1 MQTSK
6 DGMNILRAL
15 EGKVLTAYKDI
26 AGIWTI
32 GYGHTGPD
40 VKPGMTIT
48 DKEAEQLLNAD
59 LIPREKAVSE
69 LVTVA
74 LNQNEFDA
82 LVSFVY
88 NVGAAAFRGS
98 TALKRLNRGDRV
110 GAADAL
116 TWWNKAT
123 VGGVLREVLG
133 LTRRRAAEKALFLTP
148 TAVPDVRDPERLAEN
163 PRVTP
168 VEDSPRRG
176 SVAESR
182 TVQGAA
188 IAGGAGVASSTM
200 GRDSADKLDQL
211 ETNIENGEGL
221 TENPATSGDGGAA
234 PSGETQTDGGST
246 AA

>member
-1 MQTSK
+1 MMQTSK

-82 LVSFVY
+82 LVMFVY
-88 NVGAAAFRGS
+88 NIGRAAFAES
-98 TALKRLNRGDRV
+98 TALKRLNAGDRA
-110 GAADAL
+110 GCADAMK
-116 TWWNKAT
+116 WWDKADLN
-123 VGGVLREVLG
+123 GDGVTTKDEVSPGLANRREIE
-133 LTRRRAAEKALFLTP
+133 AALFLEP
-148 TAVPDVRDPERLAEN
+148 VR
-163 PRVTP
+163 
-168 VEDSPRRG
+168 
-176 SVAESR
+176 SVR
-182 TVQGAA
+182 
-188 IAGGAGVASSTM
+188 
-200 GRDSADKLDQL
+200 
-211 ETNIENGEGL
+211 
-221 TENPATSGDGGAA
+221 
-234 PSGETQTDGGST
+234 
-246 AA
+246 